1 MSTLTPEMAKVV
13 LELISRANINAK
25 EAEAT
30 AAAIR
35 TIRSFIPQE
44 EEVKEEKPK
53 KDDKK

>member
-1 MSTLTPEMAKVV
+1 MAKVV